1 MGLQENDTT
10 AVILLVQFLSHGQ
23 VKKNVAWLFPEDGD
37 VDLAAAFFRNFL
49 WTKETMGQNTKSEAS
64 KFSKLLLKYT
74 KQKDL
79 CRVPACSARA
89 WLVHIWQDV
98 PSTRPNLDLLV
109 SCVVRWLADPY
120 EMQGQWFK
128 PIPYMHRSQSQGF
141 GLFKRLLNYHL
152 GFSIS
157 YFCWQCLVCLAAF
170 WSCFGLPL
178 EPWRSESCL
187 LRDSWRGNGS
197 PKSCQRGKMDRLS
210 SFAGGGC

>member
-1 MGLQENDTT
+1 
-10 AVILLVQFLSHGQ
+10 
-23 VKKNVAWLFPEDGD
+23 
-37 VDLAAAFFRNFL
+37 
-49 WTKETMGQNTKSEAS
+49 MGQNTKNEAS

-141 GLFKRLLNYHL
+141 GLIKRLLNYQFHIFAGNVWFVWL
-152 GFSIS
+152 
-157 YFCWQCLVCLAAF
+157 L
-170 WSCFGLPL
+170 FGLVLAPPWNL
-178 EPWRSESCL
+178 EGVKAACL
-187 LRDSWRGNGS
+187 GILGEETARQS
-197 PKSCQRGKMDRLS
+197 PANAERWIVSLLFQEVDVR
-210 SFAGGGC
+210 